1 MDTTA
6 KEQAFNETVIAL
18 YEGVTDPGG
27 FNAALHRMTQLTGS
41 AHSVFILWPHGATGG
56 SIENN
61 SGDPGHLVDLYNSS
75 YNALDPAREVVPF
88 LPEGAWFYD
97 RRELSPATL
106 RQSPFHQDF
115 LYREGIGSLVAMR
128 AITDHQTMAFFGQQ
142 KYLDRPHYEQHDLEM
157 LEKLSP
163 HLRRVTRLRL
173 ELAVLRMRQGWLE
186 SAFSQLKASMILCD
200 GSGRILF
207 TNRAAES
214 MLKDCTQALTIRAGH
229 LSAWRNPNL
238 VTAALGRAAGL
249 FAPGVGAAL
258 SLQAARG
265 KQIAWVVPVP
275 PSSGLAAPWQRPVA
289 LVWVRQPEAAA
300 EADEGDGPDFELLK
314 AVYGLTQAE
323 CRIAELILRDLS
335 PQECAQTLGV
345 ALATVRTQVRSL
357 HAKCG
362 CRRQTSLIRI
372 LEQFRK
378 PV

>member
-1 MDTTA
+1 MDMTA

-41 AHSVFILWPHGATGG
+41 AHSVFILWPHGAIGG

-61 SGDPGHLVDLYNSS
+61 SGDPGQLVDLYNSS
-75 YNALDPAREVVPF
+75 YNALDPARDVVPF

-97 RRELSPATL
+97 RRELSPETL

-128 AITDHQTMAFFGQQ
+128 AVTDHQTMAFFGQQ
-142 KYLDRPHYEQHDLEM
+142 KYLDRPLYEERDLKM

-207 TNRAAES
+207 TNRAAEA
-214 MLKDCTQALTIRAGH
+214 MLKDSMQALTIRAGH
-229 LSAWRNPNL
+229 LSAWRNPNI
-238 VTAALGRAAGL
+238 VAAALGRAAGL

-275 PSSGLAAPWQRPVA
+275 PSSSLAAPWQRPVA
-289 LVWVRQPEAAA
+289 LVWVKQPEP
-300 EADEGDGPDFELLK
+300 DEGDGPDFELLK

-323 CRIAELILRDLS
+323 CRIAELILQDLS
-335 PQECAQTLGV
+335 PQECAQALGV
-345 ALATVRTQVRSL
+345 TLATVRTQVRSL

-362 CRRQTSLIRI
+362 CRRQTSLVRI